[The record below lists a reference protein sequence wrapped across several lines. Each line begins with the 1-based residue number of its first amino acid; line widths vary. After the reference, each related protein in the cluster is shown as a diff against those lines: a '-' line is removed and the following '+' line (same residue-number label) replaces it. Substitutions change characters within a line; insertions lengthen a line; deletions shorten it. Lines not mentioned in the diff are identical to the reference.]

1 MVGGG
6 TRRRRGGP
14 AGSPDARVSSA
25 IDRSPVRA
33 PTRLDIRR
41 RPGASTNSN
50 PYGSTPNRNVAAKHL
65 PLIIAYCGAAAAATA
80 ALSRRIDESEERRLV
95 RLRRHRQAG
104 DAGLAEHAGDLGGQA
119 IMFCVQRVD
128 VDPREIGR

>member
-25 IDRSPVRA
+25 IDPISRPCSAAPGHQAAARSINKLKP
-33 PTRLDIRR
+33 LWF
-41 RPGASTNSN
+41 GAE
-50 PYGSTPNRNVAAKHL
+50 PNTAAKHL

-80 ALSRRIDESEERRLV
+80 ALSRRIDEPEQRRLV
-95 RLRRHRQAG
+95 GMRRHRQAG
-104 DAGLAEHAGDLGGQA
+104 DAGLAEHA
-119 IMFCVQRVD
+119 
-128 VDPREIGR
+128 